1 MISYFKYLFLF
12 IIVVLWL
19 GIMNQSVAQ
28 RPLKGRIVY
37 NISYPGS
44 NVDLAELQ
52 QLPVKAVIL
61 TKNNL
66 IRTELSGEN
75 SGLFQIKVTDG
86 NSNEVSTM
94 LEIMNEKYVVKKQY
108 EEIQNALKNMPQPEL
123 EFTDETKEILGYSC
137 RKVIARTTDML
148 GVEHE
153 SIIYFTNDIPGTAF
167 NFDTPYN
174 EIPGL
179 MLEYEIRVGQ
189 LNIRYEAQSI
199 KKRLFVGGRNF
210 YVTRD
215 YQQITYEELTRKL
228 QGNL

>member
-1 MISYFKYLFLF
+1 MNTYFKYIYSF
-12 IIVVLWL
+12 IAIILWL
-19 GIMNQSVAQ
+19 GVVEQAVAQ
-28 RPLKGRIVY
+28 RPLKGRVVY

-61 TKNNL
+61 TKNNQV
-66 IRTELSGEN
+66 RTELSGEN
-75 SGLFQIKVTDG
+75 SGLFQIKISDG
-86 NSNEVSTM
+86 NTNEVSTM
-94 LEIMNEKYVVKKQY
+94 LEIMKERYVIKKQY
-108 EEIQNALKNMPQPEL
+108 QEIQNALRNMPQPEL
-123 EFTDETKEILGYSC
+123 EFTDETKEILGYTC
-137 RKVIARTTDML
+137 RKVIARTTDMF
-148 GVEHE
+148 GIEHE
-153 SIIYFTNDIPGTAF
+153 SEIFYTNDIPGAAF
-167 NFDTPYN
+167 NFDSPYN

-189 LNIRYEAQSI
+189 LNIRYEAQSV

-215 YQQITYEELTRKL
+215 YQEITYDELTQKL